1 MCYNKAK
8 KKKKEGGIIMSKDAK
23 KYMNA
28 VIDVLIKKFNM
39 TEIEAY
45 KMVKNSFLYDSL
57 IKFPKETVHDDIETN
72 AYFVYQDYTEEH
84 LLEM

>member
-1 MCYNKAK
+1 
-8 KKKKEGGIIMSKDAK
+8 MSREAK

-28 VIDVLIKKFNM
+28 VIGVLMKKFNM
-39 TEIEAY
+39 SEIEAY
-45 KMVKNSFLYDSL
+45 KAVKNSFLYDSL

-72 AYFVYQDYTEEH
+72 ANFVYQDYTSEQ